1 MITFRKLLRISHPI
15 HLILAALTYTL
26 GAGISHYLGYAINAV
41 VFGLGFLAVLSIQAA
56 SSWLMEYFHLPLTP
70 LLAGETPRDREHFRV
85 DLLQASYASL
95 TLGGAIVISL
105 LVAGHLNVP
114 AGFLFGVIVLFLVAY
129 ALPPMRLAEMGYG
142 ELILAIYLGTL
153 LPALAFLLQS
163 GEFHRLLT
171 FTTFPLSL
179 LALAY
184 FLVGD
189 FPTYAADQKLGH
201 HSLLTRVTWQRAIP
215 VHHILIL
222 AAFLFFAIAPFF
234 GFPWGLVWPVFVV
247 LPFAALQ
254 IIWLQRISLGGR
266 TLWNFLTN
274 LALATFGLSVYLMA
288 FTFWIR

>member
-1 MITFRKLLRISHPI
+1 MNTFRKLLRISHPI

-26 GAGISHYLGYAINAV
+26 GAGISHYLGHAMNTV

-56 SSWLMEYFHLPLTP
+56 SAWLVEYFHLPLTP
-70 LLAGETPRDREHFRV
+70 HLAGETPREREHFRV

-95 TLGGAIVISL
+95 TLSGAIVISL
-105 LVAGHLNVP
+105 LVTGRLTVP
-114 AGFLFGVIVLFLVAY
+114 AGFLVGVIVLFLIAY
-129 ALPPMRLAEMGYG
+129 ALPPMHLAERGYG

-201 HSLLTRVTWQRAIP
+201 H
-215 VHHILIL
+215 ILIL
-222 AAFLFFAIAPFF
+222 AAFLFFATAPFF

-274 LALATFGLSVYLMA
+274 LALATFGLSAYLLA